1 MSLIVLLAV
10 ALALSATALL
20 ATYGLRRRPAL
31 KLIVWVVF
39 ACIAIVAI
47 GATLLYA
54 SLSTGMTR
62 SSAPTRSPQSMV
74 DTLANRLRTHP
85 NDLGGWI
92 MLGRSYQVLKE
103 YPLAAHAYG
112 QAVRLSPQNTQAL
125 LGEAQAL
132 MLTRQKSL
140 MGRAGDL
147 IERALAHAPEDPE
160 ALFYGA
166 VVALHR
172 GEWQLARRR
181 FTQVLARSPPP
192 TVRHIVK
199 QQLAA
204 LDRRLGTTSP
214 AASQAGTAVIRVRLE
229 LAPALAHAAPHSAPL
244 YVFVRDP
251 RHPGTP
257 LAVKRLRSDFPQT
270 VVLRPTDAMV
280 AGRVFRAGERVEVI
294 ARIAPTGDPLKRRGD
309 LSGQT
314 RYRVGRDGLADIRI
328 DHVTR

>member
-20 ATYGLRRRPAL
+20 ATYGLRRRAAL
-31 KLIVWVVF
+31 TPIVWVIF
-39 ACIAIVAI
+39 ACIAIVAF

-54 SLSTGMTR
+54 SLSSGVAR

-74 DTLANRLRTHP
+74 ETLASQLRTHP

-132 MLTRQKSL
+132 MLSRQRSL

-147 IERALAHAPEDPE
+147 IERALAHAPDDPE

-172 GEWQLARRR
+172 GEWRLARRR
-181 FTQVLARSPPP
+181 FTQVLALAPTP

-204 LDRRLGTTSP
+204 LDRRLAMTSP
-214 AASQAGTAVIRVRLE
+214 AASPSGSALIRVRLE
-229 LAPALAHAAPHSAPL
+229 LAPALAHAVPHSAPL

-251 RHPGTP
+251 HHPGAP

-280 AGRVFRAGERVEVI
+280 AGRVFRTGERVEVI
-294 ARIAPTGDPLKRRGD
+294 ARIAPSGDPLNRRGD

-314 RYRVGRDGLADIRI
+314 RYRVGRDGLAEIRI

>member
-1 MSLIVLLAV
+1 MSVIDLLAV
-10 ALALSATALL
+10 ALGLSAGALL
-20 ATYGLRRRPAL
+20 AMRGLRTGPAL
-31 KLIVWVVF
+31 KPLVWVVF

-54 SLSTGMTR
+54 SLSTGSARR
-62 SSAPTRSPQSMV
+62 SAATRSPQSMV
-74 DTLANRLRTHP
+74 ATLASQLRTNR

-92 MLGRSYQVLKE
+92 MLGRSYLVLKE

-132 MLTRQKSL
+132 MLSRRRSL
-140 MGRAGDL
+140 TGRAGDL
-147 IERALAHAPEDPE
+147 IERALAHAPDDPQ

-181 FTQVLARSPPP
+181 FTQALALAPTP
-192 TVRHIVK
+192 TVRNIIQ

-204 LDRRLGTTSP
+204 IDRHLGATAP
-214 AASQAGTAVIRVRLE
+214 AVAPAGSTVIRVRLE

-244 YVFVRDP
+244 YLFVRDP
-251 RHPGTP
+251 RHPGAP

-270 VVLRPTDAMV
+270 VILRPTDAMV
-280 AGRVFRAGERVEVI
+280 AGRVFRTGELVEVI
-294 ARIAPTGDPLKRRGD
+294 ARVAPSGDPLQRRGD

-314 RYRVGRDGLADIRI
+314 RYRVGHDGLAEIRI

>member
-10 ALALSATALL
+10 ALALSAIALL

-74 DTLANRLRTHP
+74 DTLANQLRTHP
-85 NDLGGWI
+85 NDPGGWI

-214 AASQAGTAVIRVRLE
+214 AASPAGSALIRVRVE
-229 LAPALAHAAPHSAPL
+229 LAPALAHAVQHSAAL
-244 YVFVRDP
+244 YVFVRHP
-251 RHPGTP
+251 HHPGAP

-270 VVLRPTDAMV
+270 VVLRPTDAM
-280 AGRVFRAGERVEVI
+280 
-294 ARIAPTGDPLKRRGD
+294 
-309 LSGQT
+309 
-314 RYRVGRDGLADIRI
+314 
-328 DHVTR
+328 

>member
-20 ATYGLRRRPAL
+20 ATYGLRRRAAL
-31 KLIVWVVF
+31 TPIVWVIF
-39 ACIAIVAI
+39 ACIAIVAF

-54 SLSTGMTR
+54 SLSSGVAR

-74 DTLANRLRTHP
+74 ETLASQLRTHP

-132 MLTRQKSL
+132 MLSRQRSL

-147 IERALAHAPEDPE
+147 IERALAHAPDDPE

-172 GEWQLARRR
+172 GEWRLARRR
-181 FTQVLARSPPP
+181 FTQVLALAPTP

-204 LDRRLGTTSP
+204 LDRRLAMTSP
-214 AASQAGTAVIRVRLE
+214 AASPSGSALIRVRLE
-229 LAPALAHAAPHSAPL
+229 LAPALAHAVPHSAPL

-251 RHPGTP
+251 HHPGAP

-280 AGRVFRAGERVEVI
+280 AGRVFRTGERVEVI
-294 ARIAPTGDPLKRRGD
+294 ARIAPSGDPLNRRGD

-314 RYRVGRDGLADIRI
+314 RYRVGRDGLAEIHI